1 MQIPTVG
8 AVYDRPQLPRLH
20 SSKSWAVID
29 RPYSCSHDDCPA
41 GPPVGAVYDRAQF
54 VVTEPYLVSNRNIV
68 RGHRPRLQGEGNHI
82 HSANTPKMYISI
94 IMMLIAVRHGETEW
108 NVEHREIGQLDSPL
122 TDRGV
127 RQAEALGR
135 RLSSLTIQHFYT
147 SDLGRAVHTSEIIS
161 KHLPSLNVQLDAG
174 LRERRMGE
182 FEGMSWDEIRERY
195 PAKEAEYQR
204 NGFFEFVP
212 GGESAQERVDRSVRT
227 FTSIAEKHPNETV
240 LAVTHAGILTGFL
253 LYVLGIPFS
262 NGQRFIKQNA
272 SFNAFEYANSLWRLH
287 TWNDTSHL
295 SGLK

>member
-1 MQIPTVG
+1 
-8 AVYDRPQLPRLH
+8 
-20 SSKSWAVID
+20 
-29 RPYSCSHDDCPA
+29 
-41 GPPVGAVYDRAQF
+41 
-54 VVTEPYLVSNRNIV
+54 
-68 RGHRPRLQGEGNHI
+68 
-82 HSANTPKMYISI
+82 
-94 IMMLIAVRHGETEW
+94 
-108 NVEHREIGQLDSPL
+108 
-122 TDRGV
+122 
-127 RQAEALGR
+127 
-135 RLSSLTIQHFYT
+135 
-147 SDLGRAVHTSEIIS
+147 SEIIS
-161 KHLPSLNVQLDAG
+161 KYLPALNVQLDAG

-195 PAKEAEYQR
+195 PAKEEEYQR
-204 NGFFEFVP
+204 NGFFEFIP

-262 NGQRFIKQNA
+262 NGQRFFKQNA